1 MDTTAKAATT
11 IYFTKAVGVMM
22 GSAVNPILPMVVYTT
37 ASYVVTCT
45 REIIKNA
52 KLNAEE
58 NDRMTAILQESIRE
72 MNEYHE
78 EFKQHVAK
86 CEERQRRMFDRFIDT
101 FEYNLET
108 GENYDQAL
116 YAICQFAD
124 EAGIAL
130 QHVVFDEFSNAMRSK
145 ESFVLK

>member
-1 MDTTAKAATT
+1 
-11 IYFTKAVGVMM
+11 
-22 GSAVNPILPMVVYTT
+22 
-37 ASYVVTCT
+37 
-45 REIIKNA
+45 
-52 KLNAEE
+52 
-58 NDRMTAILQESIRE
+58 MTAILQESIRE

-86 CEERQRRMFDRFIDT
+86 CEERQRRIFDRFIDT

-108 GENYDQAL
+108 GENYAQAL

-130 QHVVFDEFSNAMRSK
+130 HHVVFDEFSNAMRSK

>member
-1 MDTTAKAATT
+1 MQKC
-11 IYFTKAVGVMM
+11 
-22 GSAVNPILPMVVYTT
+22 PI
-37 ASYVVTCT
+37 SYVVTCT

-86 CEERQRRMFDRFIDT
+86 CEERQRRI
-101 FEYNLET
+101 L
-108 GENYDQAL
+108 
-116 YAICQFAD
+116 I
-124 EAGIAL
+124 
-130 QHVVFDEFSNAMRSK
+130 VS
-145 ESFVLK
+145 